1 MESQLLNVYSHFDN
15 AYTHLD
21 GGNCVAY
28 ARRRLLRI
36 LNRRVEP
43 RAYTQSRS
51 TPYASRMACTQY
63 GICVFA
69 NMACAL
75 VHAYAQKEGVVELAY
90 MQLDGCACATG
101 SVSTSFAY
109 LQSEGG
115 AECIYT
121 KSVDTVRITHGVH
134 TIWHL
139 RIRKHGV
146 CVGACVCAKGRCG

>member
-1 MESQLLNVYSHFDN
+1 MDSQLLNVYSHFDN

-134 TIWHL
+134 TIWQYTQTEGIL
-139 RIRKHGV
+139 ELAYI
-146 CVGACVCAKGRCG
+146 